1 VTRLKRNMLII
12 NEQKVEKTITI
23 EEQQTM
29 IMISSLIG
37 DSDNIDIDDDDMLE
51 ATGLTDIN
59 KVFSILDLMFELGIL
74 VDLDYEEGYIG

>member
-1 VTRLKRNMLII
+1 MTRLKRNMLIV

-51 ATGLTDIN
+51 ATGLTHIN

>member
-1 VTRLKRNMLII
+1 MTRLKRNMLIV

-59 KVFSILDLMFELGIL
+59 KVFSILDLMFDLDIL